1 MDWSKA
7 KTILIVSFILV
18 NILLIYNLI
27 VENKESVE
35 IVDELFLEDVEDLLN
50 NKNIILNTEIPK
62 GIQSLPTLLVEYEKT
77 NIRRIN
83 QVFFNNQ
90 AQITNKGE
98 GLVLLETE
106 DRKLTLVNNKLLIY
120 EAMSNKED
128 ANINNIEEA
137 NEFARNFL
145 IKKGYDISDF
155 KLSNSKIVED
165 DYYLEFSKVY
175 KDRYLESAFTN
186 FHLDSTG
193 VKKME
198 RLWLNVKEE
207 SKTPIYITEASKSIL
222 ELLSINKAYDKT
234 ISDISL
240 SYYFDPERH
249 DYVENPKKAR
259 LGRTIPAWRI
269 KFEDGYKIFLD
280 DN

>member
-83 QVFFNNQ
+83 QVFFDNQ
-90 AQITNKGE
+90 AQIINKGE
-98 GLVLLETE
+98 GLIVLETE

-120 EAMSNKED
+120 ESMSNKED

-175 KDRYLESAFTN
+175 NDRYLESAFTN